1 MRVPQRTDYAL
12 RALTLLAM
20 QPEGEVVP
28 AGELAESLV
37 LPRRFVEQQLSE
49 LSRSGIVTSVR
60 GARGGYRL
68 AQPASSIS
76 VGAVVSAL
84 QGIVLDVPRVQ
95 RSAVSEMWANT
106 ALALEA
112 ELSSETLADLARRQ
126 SAIDA
131 ESAGMY
137 YI

>member
-1 MRVPQRTDYAL
+1 
-12 RALTLLAM
+12 
-20 QPEGEVVP
+20 
-28 AGELAESLV
+28 
-37 LPRRFVEQQLSE
+37 
-49 LSRSGIVTSVR
+49 
-60 GARGGYRL
+60 
-68 AQPASSIS
+68 
-76 VGAVVSAL
+76 
-84 QGIVLDVPRVQ
+84 VQ